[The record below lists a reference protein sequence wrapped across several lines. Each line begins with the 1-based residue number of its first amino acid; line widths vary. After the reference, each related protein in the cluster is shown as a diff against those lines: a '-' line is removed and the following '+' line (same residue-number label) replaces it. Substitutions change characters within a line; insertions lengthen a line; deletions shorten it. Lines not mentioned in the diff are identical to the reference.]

1 MNKELFNF
9 QITGTHILKLALL
22 LFGFLLILFT
32 YKEFIFRVQ
41 FLKNVKKTEAQIISV
56 EQKQLY
62 TARQGQ
68 RVASNPEEYGWASV
82 GVVYADS
89 NNQTII
95 TQTSSLIHNFFPG
108 IKVINI
114 YYHDDN
120 PKIVLASNFFI
131 YWFNT
136 FAYLLVALFF
146 IIIAFSKSDG
156 WMKGQNKLS

>member
-22 LFGFLLILFT
+22 LFGFILIFFT

-82 GVVYADS
+82 GVVYNDL

-95 TQTSSLIHNFFPG
+95 TQTSSLVHNFFPG
-108 IKVINI
+108 IQKMNI
-114 YYHDDN
+114 YYHDNN
-120 PKIVLASNFFI
+120 PETVLASNFFI
-131 YWFNT
+131 YWLST
-136 FAYLLVALFF
+136 LAYLFVALFF
-146 IIIAFSKSDG
+146 IIVAFSKGDS
-156 WMKGQNKLS
+156 WIKGQNK